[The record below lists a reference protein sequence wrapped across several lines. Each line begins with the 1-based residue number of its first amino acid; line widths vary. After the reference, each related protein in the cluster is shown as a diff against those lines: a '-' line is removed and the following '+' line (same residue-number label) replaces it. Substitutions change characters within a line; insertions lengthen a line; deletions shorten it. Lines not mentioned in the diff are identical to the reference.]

1 MEKTLK
7 KIIKVLLYIVGGLLV
22 IILGLA
28 VILWIKSHGKAD
40 PITDLNGK
48 TLTGSI
54 STIEK
59 MTLGGQEQYI
69 IVRGADSTKPVML
82 FLHGGPGSPE
92 IALMKNANQAIEHD
106 FVMVYWEQRGAGK
119 SYSKHI
125 PVESM
130 NLAQFISDTRELS
143 EILAKRFKKEK
154 IYIMG
159 HSWGS
164 FLGILTAYQHPELFH
179 AYLGVSQVCYQYKG
193 EQISFEWVKE
203 QANKHNNEDAVEA
216 LSEISFPDSLSNSD
230 VWLDFLMVERRYVTQ
245 FGGGVTNDMT
255 GMWPVIKMVLDT
267 KEYTFGEKINFMSAS
282 MYSLKHLWP
291 DEINKNLFNDI
302 DSIHVP
308 VYIFQGIHDY
318 QTPYS
323 VAKDFFDQ
331 LKAPQKE
338 FFTFKNSAHS
348 PIIEEVDKFNSI
360 VREKTLKK

>member
-1 MEKTLK
+1 MKKAIK
-7 KIIKVLLYIVGGLLV
+7 KILKVFLYIVGGLLL

-28 VILWIKSHGKAD
+28 VTLWINSPGKAD

-48 TLTGSI
+48 ALTGSI

-59 MTLGGQEQYI
+59 ITLGDQEQYLI
-69 IVRGADSTKPVML
+69 IRGADKTKPVML

-92 IALMKNANQAIEHD
+92 LAFMKNTNLAIEND

-119 SYSKHI
+119 SYSKQI

-143 EILAKRFKKEK
+143 EYLAKRFNQEK

-164 FLGILTAYQHPELFH
+164 FLGILTAYQYPELFH
-179 AYLGVSQVCYQYKG
+179 AYLGVGQVCHQYKG
-193 EQISFEWVKE
+193 EQISFEWTKE
-203 QANKHNNEDAVEA
+203 QANKHNDKNAIEA
-216 LSEISFPDSLSNSD
+216 LSAISFPDPLSNSD

-245 FGGGVTNDMT
+245 FGGGVTHEMD

-267 KEYTFGEKINFMSAS
+267 KEYTFGEKMNFMPAS

-291 DEINKNLFNDI
+291 EVINTNLSNDI
-302 DSIHVP
+302 DSMKVP
-308 VYIFQGIHDY
+308 VFIFQGKYDY

-323 VAKDFFDQ
+323 VAIDFFDQ

-338 FFTFKNSAHS
+338 FFSFENSAHS
-348 PIIEEVDKFNSI
+348 PIMEEVDKFNSL
-360 VREKTLKK
+360 VREKVLKK